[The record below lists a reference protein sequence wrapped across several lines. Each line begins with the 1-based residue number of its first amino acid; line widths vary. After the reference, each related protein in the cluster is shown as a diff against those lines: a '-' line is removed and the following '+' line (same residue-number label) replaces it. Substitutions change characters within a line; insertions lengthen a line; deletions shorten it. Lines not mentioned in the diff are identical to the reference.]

1 MVLGCFRSFHVLVT
15 TPRYYDQAFITQQWF
30 VLSGFHC
37 TNNACTGFCFWG
49 FLERIVCGLFIE
61 KEVRDLCMESMY
73 NNWRSCQ

>member
-1 MVLGCFRSFHVLVT
+1 MILKNPLMLPPC
-15 TPRYYDQAFITQQWF
+15 YYDQAFITQRWF

-73 NNWRSCQ
+73 NN